1 MRDSLALRVQ
11 RSSLAEFTRGHSQV
25 VVHLQAIN
33 RRVDLVSDAVDVAI
47 RGRPAPLEHSVPT
60 DLCRKEAA
68 FPVGYVV
75 VRQTALITTLGWPE
89 LS

>member
-47 RGRPAPLEHSVPT
+47 RGRPHPWNTVFRRI
-60 DLCRKEAA
+60 CAA
-68 FPVGYVV
+68 KKRLFPSATSWYGK
-75 VRQTALITTLGWPE
+75 RR
-89 LS
+89 